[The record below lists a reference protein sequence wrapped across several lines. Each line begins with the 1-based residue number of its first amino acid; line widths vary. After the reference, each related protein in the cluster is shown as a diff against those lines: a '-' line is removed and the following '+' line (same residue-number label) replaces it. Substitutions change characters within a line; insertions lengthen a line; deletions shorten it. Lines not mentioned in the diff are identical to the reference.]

1 MESIKLKHGLLNI
14 CANAEELVRRMA
26 ERVVIV
32 SRESIAER
40 ERFMIAL
47 SGGSTPE
54 TLYQLLAN
62 PRYSNQIDWRKTHI
76 FFGDERCVPPDHPDS
91 NYRMAN
97 TTLLSKVAIPSKN
110 VHRVNCSDSDPKGS
124 AVAYEES
131 VRDVFATPPDV
142 VPQFDLILLGLG
154 PEGHTAS
161 LFPENPDSLKSPR
174 LVETVYV
181 EKFQSHRV
189 TFTLKLIN
197 HARNVAFV
205 VSGKG
210 KEDILP
216 EVLKSEP
223 VMYPAQQVVPLGNLE
238 WFVDVDAASRV
249 DKGQLA
255 RT

>member
-14 CANAEELVRRMA
+14 CSNVEELVRRMA
-26 ERVVIV
+26 ERIV
-32 SRESIAER
+32 LVARESIAER

-54 TLYQLLAN
+54 ALYQLLAN
-62 PRYSNQIDWRKTHI
+62 PKYSNQIDWRKTHI
-76 FFGDERCVPPDHPDS
+76 FFGDERCVPADHPDS

-97 TTLLSKVAIPSKN
+97 NMLLSKVAIPSKN
-110 VHRVNCSDSDPKGS
+110 VHRTVGQDTDPKAS
-124 AVAYEES
+124 ALAYEDT

-161 LFPENPDSLKSPR
+161 LFPENPDSLRSPR
-174 LVETVYV
+174 LVEAVYV
-181 EKFQSHRV
+181 EKFQSHRI

-216 EVLKSEP
+216 EVLKSDP
-223 VMYPAQQVVPLGNLE
+223 LVYPAQHVAPLGNLE
-238 WFVDVDAASRV
+238 WFVDVEAASRV

-255 RT
+255 RA